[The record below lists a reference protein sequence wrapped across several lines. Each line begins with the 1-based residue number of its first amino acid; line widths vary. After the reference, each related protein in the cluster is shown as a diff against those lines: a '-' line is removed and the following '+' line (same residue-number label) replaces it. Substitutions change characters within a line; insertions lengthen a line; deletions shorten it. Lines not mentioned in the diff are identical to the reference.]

1 MGSFLHPV
9 GSLPAGAY
17 WFRRA
22 VVLVVVLLLVV
33 GGWLWVASFSGAKNK
48 AGGTPSPSPHVSA
61 SQTPVTTPS
70 PTPDPSPSVSHTP
83 STTPSPPAVTACHD
97 ADIKVTALTDA
108 SSYAAG
114 AKPHLTVS
122 VTNTGTVACKRDIG
136 RAAMTLLVQSGTTR
150 VWSSDD
156 CAPGGQPAV
165 NTLKPGQVFSSTVIW
180 TRTTS
185 KAGCPTGQPAAA
197 AGTYTLTAKNGKIS
211 STAVTFVLH

>member
-1 MGSFLHPV
+1 VGSFLHPV
-9 GSLPAGAY
+9 GSLPPSAY

-33 GGWLWVASFSGAKNK
+33 GGWLLLSGV
-48 AGGTPSPSPHVSA
+48 AGGKKGAGPSASTTPHVSA

-70 PTPDPSPSVSHTP
+70 PTPDPTPSVSHTA
-83 STTPSPPAVTACHD
+83 TGTPSPPAVTACHD

-122 VTNTGTVACKRDIG
+122 ITNTGKVACKRDIG
-136 RAAMTLLVQSGTTR
+136 RAAMTLLVMSGTTR

-156 CAPGGQPAV
+156 CNPGGQPAV

-185 KAGCPTGQPAAA
+185 KVGCPSGQPAAA
-197 AGTYTLTAKNGKIS
+197 AGTYTLTSRNGKITS
-211 STAVTFVLH
+211 APVTFVLH